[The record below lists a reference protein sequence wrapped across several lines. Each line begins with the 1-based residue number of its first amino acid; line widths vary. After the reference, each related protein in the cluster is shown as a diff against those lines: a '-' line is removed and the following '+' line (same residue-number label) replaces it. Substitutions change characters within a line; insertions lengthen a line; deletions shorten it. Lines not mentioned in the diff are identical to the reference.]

1 MPEKKHPLDQFK
13 YCPKCGS
20 NHFVDNNFK
29 SKHCESCGFI
39 YYFNPSSATVAVIIN
54 EHDEILVATRANEP
68 AKGTYDLP
76 GGFVDMGETAEEA
89 VIREV
94 KEETSLDVLSIQ
106 YLFSIPNLYI
116 YSGFEVETTD
126 LFFLCKV
133 ENNPQYTA
141 YDDVAELKFL
151 PLSDLNP
158 SLFGLRSVKQGIEK
172 IQMMNL

>member
-1 MPEKKHPLDQFK
+1 MPEKKHPLYQFK

-29 SKHCESCGFI
+29 SKCCEDCGFI
-39 YYFNPSSATVAVIIN
+39 YYFNPSSATIGVIFN
-54 EHDEILVATRANEP
+54 EKNEILVATRAHEP
-68 AKGTYDLP
+68 AKGTLDLP
-76 GGFVDMGETAEEA
+76 GGFVDMNETAEEA
-89 VIREV
+89 VIREI
-94 KEETSLDVLSIQ
+94 KEETGLDVSAAQ
-106 YLFSIPNLYI
+106 YLFSIPNLYM

-133 ENNPQYTA
+133 DSNARFAAN
-141 YDDVAELKFL
+141 DDVAELKFL

-158 SLFGLRSVKQGIEK
+158 SLFGLRSVKQGIAK

>member
-1 MPEKKHPLDQFK
+1 MLERKHPLYQFK

-20 NHFVDNNFK
+20 NNFVDNNFK
-29 SKHCESCGFI
+29 SKRCENCGFI
-39 YYFNPSSATVAVIIN
+39 YYFNPSSAAVAVIIN
-54 EHDEILVATRANEP
+54 EKGEILIATRAHEP

-76 GGFVDMGETAEEA
+76 GGFVDMHETAEEA

-94 KEETSLDVLSIQ
+94 KEETKLDVSSVR
-106 YLFSIPNLYI
+106 YLFSMPNLYM

-133 ENNPQYTA
+133 DSNAKFAAN
-141 YDDVAELKFL
+141 DDVAELKFL

-158 SLFGLRSVKQGIEK
+158 SLFGLRSVKHGIEK

>member
-1 MPEKKHPLDQFK
+1 MPVKKHPLYQFK

-20 NHFVDNNFK
+20 EHFVDNNFK
-29 SKHCESCGFI
+29 SKRCETCGFI

-54 EHDEILVATRANEP
+54 EKNEIMVATRAHEP

-76 GGFVDMGETAEEA
+76 GGFVDMDESAEEA
-89 VIREV
+89 VAREV
-94 KEETSLDVLSIQ
+94 KEETGLDVLSVQ
-106 YLFSIPNLYI
+106 YLFSIPNLYM
-116 YSGFEVETTD
+116 YSDFQVETTD

-133 ENNPQYTA
+133 ENSSRFSAQ
-141 YDDVAELKFL
+141 DDVAELKFI
-151 PLSDLNP
+151 PISDLKS

>member
-1 MPEKKHPLDQFK
+1 MQVKKHPLYQFK

-20 NHFVDNNFK
+20 DQFIDNNFK
-29 SKHCESCGFI
+29 SKCCEQCGFV

-54 EHDEILVATRANEP
+54 DNHEILVATRAYEP

-76 GGFVDMGETAEEA
+76 GGFVDMNETAEEA

-94 KEETSLDVLSIQ
+94 KEETGLNVVSVN
-106 YLFSIPNLYI
+106 YLFSIPNTYI
-116 YSGFEVETTD
+116 YSDFQVETTD

-133 ENNPQYTA
+133 KDNTQFKAE
-141 YDDVAELKFL
+141 DDVAELTFI
-151 PLSDLNP
+151 PISDLNP

-172 IQMMNL
+172 IQMINL